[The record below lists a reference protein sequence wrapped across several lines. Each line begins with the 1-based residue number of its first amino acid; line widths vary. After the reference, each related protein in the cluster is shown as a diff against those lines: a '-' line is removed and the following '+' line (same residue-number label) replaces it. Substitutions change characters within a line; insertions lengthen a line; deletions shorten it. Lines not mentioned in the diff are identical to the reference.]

1 MDRVITEIIVGVV
14 ILVLVIAVIP
24 IYRNSSE
31 LVISAA
37 ESRDF
42 NENIREVTIGKL
54 PNIHDI
60 VSGRYLFEL
69 LEYYSAKGSAI
80 SVSIDFPAGIYQFTG
95 TASQKDREVI
105 GSDMLFELQ
114 QIHEDD
120 TDSYRMQF
128 IYQETAQDLVSD

>member
-31 LVISAA
+31 LVASAA
-37 ESRDF
+37 QNRDF
-42 NENIREVTIGKL
+42 NENIREVTIRKL
-54 PNIHDI
+54 PNIHDV

-69 LEYYSAKGSAI
+69 LDYYSVKGTAI
-80 SVSIDFPAGIYQFTG
+80 SVSIDFPVGVYQFTG
-95 TASQKDREVI
+95 TASPKDREVI

-114 QIHEDD
+114 QIRLD
-120 TDSYRMQF
+120 TPDSYRMQL
-128 IYQETAQDLVSD
+128 IYQETTQNLESD